1 MRLGNWIA
9 FGLLSLALAAGTGL
23 LLQRQEI
30 GALERERALL
40 REEQA
45 TLEKLRQQHERLL
58 AARATPEELERLR
71 ADREA
76 LGRLRAEIEAMKR
89 RVAAREGK

>member
-1 MRLGNWIA
+1 MRAGNWIA
-9 FGLLSLALAAGTGL
+9 LGLLSLALAAGTGW

-30 GALERERALL
+30 GALERERVLL
-40 REEQA
+40 REERA
-45 TLEKLRQQHERLL
+45 TLEKLKLKYARLQ
-58 AARATPEELERLR
+58 ATRATPEEIERLR

-76 LGRLRAEIEAMKR
+76 LVRLRAEIEAMKQ